1 MTQTSDVFG
10 LTDAD
15 LLRAVALGDAAY
27 REAVRRG
34 LIEKMAPVA
43 GGQFKKE
50 GRNG

>member
-1 MTQTSDVFG
+1 MRASDVYS

-34 LIEKMAPVA
+34 LIEKMAAPA
-43 GGQFKKE
+43 GGQFTKG